1 MIVTAHPKINLGLDI
16 LRRREDGYHEIDTL
30 MLPFR
35 GIGDTLEIVP
45 TIDGA
50 IHFEAEG
57 ITLDCSSD
65 RNLVVKA
72 WLLLRSRYGIGGA
85 HIRLEKNIP
94 FGAGLGGGSADAAMT
109 LVALNEVY
117 SLGLTTSELESL
129 AAELGSDVP
138 FFITSQPMFCRGRG
152 EILCPTTNP
161 AEGLWCVVCK
171 PSFGIP
177 TAEAY
182 AGVRPHTP
190 HAPLEERLRL
200 PREEWQRE
208 IVNDFEESLF
218 ERHLELKNIRRAL
231 MQSGAL
237 YVSMSGSGSA
247 MYGLYD
253 HEPHYSPVFAD
264 EQVFVAQL

>member
-16 LRRREDGYHEIDTL
+16 LSRREDGYHEIDTL

-35 GIGDTLEIVP
+35 GVGDTLEVVP

-65 RNLVVKA
+65 RNLVVRA
-72 WLLLRSRYGIGGA
+72 WMLLRSRYGIGGA
-85 HIRLEKNIP
+85 HIRLDKQIP

-117 SLGLTTSELESL
+117 SLGLTTSELEGL

-152 EILCPTTNP
+152 EILCRRAVVCGEQTLLWDTHSGGLCRGYSTHSLHPTRRASALAP
-161 AEGLWCVVCK
+161 RGVAEGDC
-171 PSFGIP
+171 
-177 TAEAY
+177 
-182 AGVRPHTP
+182 
-190 HAPLEERLRL
+190 ERL
-200 PREEWQRE
+200 
-208 IVNDFEESLF
+208 
-218 ERHLELKNIRRAL
+218 
-231 MQSGAL
+231 
-237 YVSMSGSGSA
+237 
-247 MYGLYD
+247 
-253 HEPHYSPVFAD
+253 
-264 EQVFVAQL
+264 